1 MADSP
6 GKAGQ
11 EWLQK
16 LLAFCDI
23 AVGVDEGMP
32 PAAADRLQAVGG
44 HWLTLDHQALS
55 EAQRAVFLADN
66 GKVLDAMQ
74 YLINATLHLTQDV
87 QDVYTVELEGFR
99 ERRYLELLEMAE
111 QVAEQVRAAGAE
123 VEMDPL
129 PPAERRLIHTILG
142 DAPDLST
149 FSRGQEPQRRL
160 VVCPA
165 GEKPEVF

>member
-1 MADSP
+1 MADPS
-6 GKAGQ
+6 GRAGQ

-16 LLAFCDI
+16 LLTLCDI
-23 AVGVDEGMP
+23 PTNVEEGVP
-32 PAAADRLQAVGG
+32 KAAADRLQAFGG
-44 HWLTLDHQALS
+44 HWLTLDHHALS
-55 EAQRAVFLADN
+55 AEQRAVFLADN
-66 GKVLDAMQ
+66 GKVLDAIQ
-74 YLINATLHLTQDV
+74 YLINATLHLTQDA

-99 ERRYLELLEMAE
+99 EHRYLELLEMAE

-129 PPAERRLIHTILG
+129 SPAERRLIHTILG
-142 DAPDLST
+142 NAPDLET

-165 GEKPEVF
+165 GEKPAIA